1 MPHATNRIAFLSARQ
16 SDHPLLAAYGQLVA
30 TELAL
35 KDYSAGWP
43 KERHDVP
50 KLLDD
55 LGDPGLTSLSVQ
67 LRAEL
72 SAIPCTDLSGN
83 AAMIRSN
90 KYPDLRYTRH
100 ANDHQGGTTDEN
112 LRNLVNVV
120 DEIITQLRAKGVAI

>member
-43 KERHDVP
+43 KGHDVP

-55 LGDPGLTSLSVQ
+55 LGDPGLMSLSIQ

-72 SAIPCTDLSGN
+72 SAIPCTDISGN
-83 AAMIRSN
+83 AATIRPD
-90 KYPDLRYTRH
+90 KYPELRYTQH

-112 LRNLVNVV
+112 LLNLVNVV